1 MNIIPEMEAR
11 ALLSTAMRCDM
22 QGDWALEKVSPGTYV
37 IESGLVDQEGVGT
50 RMMVK
55 LYFRRGHKTGIVN
68 YVFSV
73 FKRTPHSLDRIYQ
86 LDVRQNNRP
95 IKNLHDRSHV
105 HIGALRVPGLDEWS
119 RWEFEDVLDYF
130 CTSTNITMSPGPV
143 HPEHFELRS

>member
-1 MNIIPEMEAR
+1 MNIIPELEAR
-11 ALLSTAMRCDM
+11 ALLANAMHCDM
-22 QGDWALEKVSPGTYV
+22 EGDWTPEKVSPGTYV

-86 LDVRQNNRP
+86 LDVRQSKRP

-105 HIGALRVPGLDEWS
+105 HIGALRVSGREEWS